1 MRREKLSNVVGTSA
15 VFSDECRPLGHV
27 TLGKPYPSTS
37 LDSFSPCE
45 LVQGPAMSFKGSLSS
60 ARALSPLVTG
70 DQGFGVLEAAEKPL
84 EASLENGSHK

>member
-1 MRREKLSNVVGTSA
+1 
-15 VFSDECRPLGHV
+15 
-27 TLGKPYPSTS
+27 
-37 LDSFSPCE
+37 
-45 LVQGPAMSFKGSLSS
+45 MSFKGSLSS